1 MSFRERLQAASERNG
16 SLLCVGLDPDPARL
30 PSHLGPADDARTVVA
45 FNRAI
50 IEATADLVCA
60 YKPNLGFYLAYGP
73 AGVEALIE
81 TRRLI
86 PPEIPV
92 ILDAKVGDLGNT
104 SIAYA
109 RAYFEA
115 WDFDA
120 VTVHPYMGEDSLEP
134 FLSRADRAVFVLV
147 KTSNPGSGD
156 LQDLLVTDD
165 GATEPLY
172 LRVAARSPL
181 AGALWHLRA
190 RRRRHLPPATGR
202 SPRAV
207 PGPPNPRAG
216 CRRPGWRPDCNR
228 PGGARREWRWH
239 PHQRRARRDL
249 RRLRSRLRRGLP
261 PGRHGPPRRDQSG
274 TPALGALAV
283 HCHGARRRHRRMC
296 VCRKRP
302 ATRRWSVGW
311 GGQRSASR
319 AAGRRCS
326 ASPARGARP
335 SAPRR

>member
-172 LRVAARSPL
+172 LRVAARARRWQERFGTCGLVVGATYPRQL
-181 AGALWHLRA
+181 AEVRERCPDLPILVPGVGAQGGDLTATVQAGLDESGAGILINAARGVIYAGSGPDFAEASRQVATDLRDAINQA
-190 RRRRHLPPATGR
+190 RRR
-202 SPRAV
+202 
-207 PGPPNPRAG
+207 
-216 CRRPGWRPDCNR
+216 
-228 PGGARREWRWH
+228 
-239 PHQRRARRDL
+239 
-249 RRLRSRLRRGLP
+249 
-261 PGRHGPPRRDQSG
+261 
-274 TPALGALAV
+274 
-283 HCHGARRRHRRMC
+283 
-296 VCRKRP
+296 
-302 ATRRWSVGW
+302 
-311 GGQRSASR
+311 
-319 AAGRRCS
+319 
-326 ASPARGARP
+326 
-335 SAPRR
+335 